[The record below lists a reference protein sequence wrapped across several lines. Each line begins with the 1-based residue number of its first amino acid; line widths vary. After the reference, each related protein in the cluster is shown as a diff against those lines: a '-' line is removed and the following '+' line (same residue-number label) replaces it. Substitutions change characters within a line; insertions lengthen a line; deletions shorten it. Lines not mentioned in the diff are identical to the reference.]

1 MRSDAIALPRL
12 GLGTAAALGVMGTAI
27 SDEAADA
34 VVATAY
40 ARGIRFFDTAPLYGG
55 GLAEERLGHVL
66 RTLPRDDVVL
76 STKTGVTRPY
86 RQAASP
92 PGGLRRRSADVWD
105 YSPEATKRSVALS
118 LERLGVERL
127 DLVHLHDVDGR
138 VDQAMAAYPALDELR
153 AAGVIAGIGIGANH
167 VDAPLALLERGR
179 FDAVL
184 VPGRYTLLDQTA
196 LPALLPL
203 ALERGIRIVIGG
215 VFNSGVLAGQSTFDY
230 DLADRAILKKVEGLR
245 AICRRHDVDL
255 KAAALQFPLAHK
267 AVTSLLLGPRSV
279 AELEENL
286 VALSTSIPAAFW
298 DELRDRRLLD
308 ARAPTP

>member
-27 SDEAADA
+27 SDEAANA

-55 GLAEERLGHVL
+55 GLAEERLGRVL
-66 RTLPRDDVVL
+66 RTLPRDDIVL

-92 PGGLRRRSADVWD
+92 PGGLRRSSADVWD
-105 YSPEATKRSVALS
+105 YGPEATKRSVALS
-118 LERLGVERL
+118 LERLGIERL
-127 DLVHLHDVDGR
+127 DLVHLHDVDDR

-153 AAGVIAGIGIGANH
+153 AAGVIAGIGIGAKH
-167 VDAPLALLERGR
+167 VGAPLALLERGR

-215 VFNSGVLAGQSTFDY
+215 VFNSGV
-230 DLADRAILKKVEGLR
+230 
-245 AICRRHDVDL
+245 
-255 KAAALQFPLAHK
+255 
-267 AVTSLLLGPRSV
+267 
-279 AELEENL
+279 
-286 VALSTSIPAAFW
+286 
-298 DELRDRRLLD
+298 
-308 ARAPTP
+308 

>member
-55 GLAEERLGHVL
+55 GLAEERLGRVL
-66 RTLPRDDVVL
+66 RTLPRDDIVL

-203 ALERGIRIVIGG
+203 ALERGVRIVIGG

-230 DLADRAILKKVEGLR
+230 DLADRTILKKVEGLR
-245 AICRRHDVDL
+245 VVSRRHGVDL

>member
-27 SDEAADA
+27 SDEAATA
-34 VVATAY
+34 VIATAY

-55 GLAEERLGHVL
+55 GLAEERLGHIL
-66 RTLPRDDVVL
+66 RTLPRDGVVL

-86 RQAASP
+86 GQAASP
-92 PGGLRRRSADVWD
+92 PGGLRRRSADIWD

-127 DLVHLHDVDGR
+127 DLVHLHDVDDR

>member
-55 GLAEERLGHVL
+55 GLAEERLGRVL
-66 RTLPRDDVVL
+66 RTLPRDDIVL

-203 ALERGIRIVIGG
+203 ALERSIRTVIGG

-230 DLADRAILKKVEGLR
+230 DLADRTILKKVEGLR
-245 AICRRHDVDL
+245 VVSRRHGVDL

>member
-215 VFNSGVLAGQSTFDY
+215 VFNSGILAGQSTFDY